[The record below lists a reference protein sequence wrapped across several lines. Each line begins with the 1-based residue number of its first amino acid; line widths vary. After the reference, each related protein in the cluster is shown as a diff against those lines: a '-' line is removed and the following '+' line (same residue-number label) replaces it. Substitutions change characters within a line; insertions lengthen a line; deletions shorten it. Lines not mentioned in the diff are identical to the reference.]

1 MRKLRIVVEL
11 YIEDDEAAE
20 IDHLY
25 KEGYE
30 EHSLEAVRKILETT
44 DGEDIVDWEVLQNL
58 FQQKIYID
66 GKMGAKKDD
75 KYYITEIYGNRYID
89 VWVYTYKGTYS

>member
-44 DGEDIVDWEVLQNL
+44 DGEDIVDWEVL
-58 FQQKIYID
+58 
-66 GKMGAKKDD
+66 
-75 KYYITEIYGNRYID
+75 
-89 VWVYTYKGTYS
+89 